1 MNHKIYMFPF
11 SESEGSLFVK
21 VTIYFIMIQFF
32 FILLS
37 LINSYQERFHSI
49 YPKIKDELEQSP
61 SEEKDDIAIKWALAK
76 LSQQVGQTVSSDQIA
91 KEVGWRIK
99 QLIERVEI
107 TDAELKN
114 DFNNMKSHFLET
126 RQSIFDM
133 VASTKELVID
143 QMENF
148 VNEFNY
154 SVLSVVES
162 SKPIHKDY
170 VSNSKNHIYNVFGS
184 IAGASDLFSIVF
196 FVCFQIMM
204 IFGIINFHKVYRLF
218 VMLL

>member
-1 MNHKIYMFPF
+1 
-11 SESEGSLFVK
+11 
-21 VTIYFIMIQFF
+21 MIQFF